1 MAGAERVN
9 MKAMIALMLIVLAA
23 LASRAS
29 ADDISWTLICKS
41 TAIRDKVSAGMQDM
55 DRRVFDADVASRC
68 PRIDLPEKPG
78 HESAEASRD
87 KSHTDWIYD
96 AHYSADGTTILSASR
111 DGSIGL
117 WDAASGKMLRRIVM
131 PAGTNE
137 YSYVRSAVF
146 VGDGKTI
153 AAGKDR
159 LPVQLYATESGEA
172 QGTVPFSVSKESFFP
187 PRMAVTANGL
197 LFLAGD
203 SDTVDAIDVAA
214 KTARYKLAGHGKT
227 ATAVAVSEA
236 ADLVATA
243 AAGEEARGDGQGRPK
258 QGYLWKLSSGENVA
272 EFTIDGRSDP
282 DGLAFSRDGA
292 QLAVVSGGTVRVYT
306 PADKKETQTIIVHPM
321 FSVFD
326 VAFTADGKQLITCQS
341 HPALWDLATGKLV
354 RHFGPFNDLC
364 HSVDISPDGK
374 YAVTTSMASDLKVWE
389 IATGTFDRRLG
400 IDVKPPR

>member
-1 MAGAERVN
+1 

-23 LASRAS
+23 LASPAS

-41 TAIRDKVSAGMQDM
+41 NAVRDKVSADMQDM

-68 PRIDLPEKPG
+68 PRIDLPEKPVR
-78 HESAEASRD
+78 ESAEASRD

-96 AHYSADGTTILSASR
+96 AHYSADGKTLLSASR

-117 WDAASGKMLRRIVM
+117 WDTASGKMLRRIVM
-131 PAGTNE
+131 PAGTND

-153 AAGKDR
+153 AAGKDT
-159 LPVQLYATESGEA
+159 LPVQLYATDSGEA
-172 QGTVPFSVSKESFFP
+172 EGTVPFSVAKESFFP
-187 PRMAVTANGL
+187 PRMAATANGL

-214 KTARYKLAGHGKT
+214 KSARYKLAGHGKK

-236 ADLVATA
+236 GDLVATA
-243 AAGEEARGDGQGRPK
+243 APGEEARGDEKGRPH
-258 QGYLWKLSSGENVA
+258 QVFLWKLGTGEKVA
-272 EFTIDGRSDP
+272 EITIDGRSDP
-282 DGLAFSRDGA
+282 DRLRFSRDGA
-292 QLAVVSGGTVRVYT
+292 QLAVVSGGTVRVYAT
-306 PADKKETQTIIVHPM
+306 TDRKVTQTLIVHPM

-326 VAFTADGKQLITCQS
+326 AAFTADGKGLITCQS
-341 HPALWDLATGKLV
+341 HPALWDLATGKIV